1 MDNNLLLAIKFV
13 LNLYIN
19 KNMTFDRAN
28 LYLST
33 GKKIVS
39 SFDVNKSPTLHS
51 STLFFF
57 CLCMGMIL
65 VGDPFFQLPRVSAY
79 ERELTV
85 FKRLTILRIRHLFDS

>member
-39 SFDVNKSPTLHS
+39 SFDINESPT
-51 STLFFF
+51 
-57 CLCMGMIL
+57 
-65 VGDPFFQLPRVSAY
+65 
-79 ERELTV
+79 
-85 FKRLTILRIRHLFDS
+85 

>member
-39 SFDVNKSPTLHS
+39 SFDVNKSPT
-51 STLFFF
+51 
-57 CLCMGMIL
+57 
-65 VGDPFFQLPRVSAY
+65 
-79 ERELTV
+79 
-85 FKRLTILRIRHLFDS
+85 